1 MVLVDELDN
10 ILNLR
15 DTIRLLLTMCFV
27 DLNRN
32 VGFPKEA
39 YGVGASSDPCSDIY
53 KGNKPDSEPETQV
66 IINAVRRLYE
76 AGTDDGMGLKS
87 SIAVHRYDKT
97 GCF

>member
-1 MVLVDELDN
+1 
-10 ILNLR
+10 
-15 DTIRLLLTMCFV
+15 MCFV

-66 IINAVRRLYE
+66 IINAVRRLYD

-87 SIAVHRYDKT
+87 SIAIHRFDRTALNCKIDSP
-97 GCF
+97 F